1 MTSLYVSEIEAPFS
15 NLKHD
20 VKGFWNCAD
29 KSGRCEEQIFA
40 HTPAD
45 ALHSNK
51 DSHETILSKENM
63 SLRVA
68 CLFSFCAV
76 APFPVMPVHSRLK
89 NGVVKRAYV
98 AGIHV

>member
-1 MTSLYVSEIEAPFS
+1 VLINP
-15 NLKHD
+15 D
-20 VKGFWNCAD
+20 VA
-29 KSGRCEEQIFA
+29 KSRFLLTRPQMRF
-40 HTPAD
+40 TQ
-45 ALHSNK
+45 NK

-89 NGVVKRAYV
+89 NGVVKLAYV